1 MSTPITNLPTL
12 IPNKSPFKHLGF
24 WGDQYGGVESQL
36 MTVYDILDIEGNID
50 YSEGF
55 TAIANHYPDNRG
67 IQVSVFSHKTYSYI
81 FEQTYPTFE
90 EALQALSE
98 LIHVPLGE
106 IKQNLHPACYTL

>member
-1 MSTPITNLPTL
+1 
-12 IPNKSPFKHLGF
+12 
-24 WGDQYGGVESQL
+24 
-36 MTVYDILDIEGNID
+36 MTVYEQLDPEENVD

-55 TAIANHYPDNRG
+55 TAIANHYSDDRG
-67 IQVSVFSHKTYSYI
+67 IQTSVFSNKTNSYI

-98 LIHVPLGE
+98 LIHIPLVE